1 MTSFL
6 RNKDHKLHV
15 IFELKKTNLI
25 QVIENET
32 VGPNRTIYHWQFLD
46 FNYFFCLPLLLFCF
60 FFFETNKPKKTYIQ
74 TAELSSC

>member
-32 VGPNRTIYHWQFLD
+32 VRPNRTIYH
-46 FNYFFCLPLLLFCF
+46 
-60 FFFETNKPKKTYIQ
+60 
-74 TAELSSC
+74 

>member
-32 VGPNRTIYHWQFLD
+32 VGPNRMIYH
-46 FNYFFCLPLLLFCF
+46 
-60 FFFETNKPKKTYIQ
+60 
-74 TAELSSC
+74 